1 MLKSLLVQNYA
12 LIQHLE
18 ISFDSGLSIISG
30 ETGAGK
36 SILMGALSLILGQRA
51 DTSVLYDREKKCVVE
66 GSFFIKPYGLRSFFN
81 ENELD
86 YDDTVIIRREINH
99 QGKSRAFVNDTPVG
113 LQVLK
118 DLGQRLVD
126 IHSQHQNLMLGDNRF
141 QLGVLDAF
149 GRHYDLLQR
158 YETEYE
164 EYLAARHEYE
174 SLKNRSEKAAAD
186 LDYLSFQYDQLE
198 KAGLVEGEQNELE
211 EELETLSHAEEIR
224 ENLLKSY
231 YLLAGE
237 EGDVLGRMREVQYL
251 LTRISAFYSP
261 ASELEKRVESA
272 YLEMKDLS
280 EELERL
286 GNTVEYDPRRIEVVQ
301 ERINL
306 IYSLQQKHKV
316 STVGDLIRIKNDLKK
331 QVDEIDSFDS
341 RLEEAKKLF
350 EACTEKLEKT
360 AVELTARR
368 REIIPELEKKITGLL
383 KELAIPHARFAVELE
398 AEEDFQPAG
407 KDRVTFLFSA
417 NKQGALMDISRVA
430 SGGELSRVMLS
441 LKSLITHSSSL
452 PTVIFDEVDAG
463 VSGEIADKVGNI
475 LRRMAEHLQVIN
487 ITHLPQIAG
496 KGKHHY
502 LVYKT
507 DTADRTITRIKL
519 LNEEERIQEI
529 AKMLSGEEVTPAAYE
544 NARILLRN

>member
-66 GSFFIKPYGLRSFFN
+66 GSFFIKPYGLNTFFR

-118 DLGQRLVD
+118 ELGQQLVD

-141 QLGVLDAF
+141 QLEVLDAF

-164 EYLAARHEYE
+164 EYLVARHEYE
-174 SLKNRSEKAAAD
+174 SLKNRSEKATAD
-186 LDYLSFQYDQLE
+186 LDYIGFQYDQLE

-237 EGDVLGRMREVQYL
+237 EGDVLGRMREVQSL

-286 GNTVEYDPRRIEVVQ
+286 GNTVEYDPRRIVVVQ
-301 ERINL
+301 ERIDL

-316 STVGDLIRIKNDLKK
+316 STVGELIRIKNDLKK
-331 QVDEIDSFDS
+331 QIDEIDSFDF
-341 RLEEAKKLF
+341 RLEEAKKYF
-350 EACTEKLEKT
+350 EACHEKLEKT
-360 AVELTARR
+360 AGELTARR
-368 REIIPELEKKITGLL
+368 RGIIPELEKEITGLL

-398 AEEDFQPAG
+398 EEEDFQPSG

-441 LKSLITHSSSL
+441 LKSLITRSSSL

-507 DTADRTITRIKL
+507 DTADRTVTHIKL

>member
-66 GSFFIKPYGLRSFFN
+66 GSFFIKPYGLHTFFS

-86 YDDTVIIRREINH
+86 YDNTVIIRREINH

-118 DLGQRLVD
+118 ELGQRLVD

-141 QLGVLDAF
+141 QLEVLDAF

-164 EYLAARHEYE
+164 EYLAARYEYE
-174 SLKNRSEKAAAD
+174 SLKNRSEKATAD
-186 LDYLSFQYDQLE
+186 LDYLGFQYDQLE
-198 KAGLVEGEQNELE
+198 KTGLVEGEQNELE

-237 EGDVLGRMREVQYL
+237 EGDVLGRMREVQSL

-316 STVGDLIRIKNDLKK
+316 STVGELIRIKNDLKK
-331 QVDEIDSFDS
+331 QIDEIDSYDFRMD
-341 RLEEAKKLF
+341 EAKKHF
-350 EACTEKLEKT
+350 EACKEKLEKT
-360 AVELTARR
+360 AGELTAGR
-368 REIIPELEKKITGLL
+368 REIIPELEKEITGLL

-441 LKSLITHSSSL
+441 LKSLITRSSSL

-507 DTADRTITRIKL
+507 DTADRTVTHIKL

>member
-66 GSFFIKPYGLRSFFN
+66 GSFFVKPYGLHTFFS

-86 YDDTVIIRREINH
+86 YDNTVIIRREINH

-118 DLGQRLVD
+118 ELGRRLVD

-141 QLGVLDAF
+141 QLEVLDAF

-164 EYLAARHEYE
+164 EYLAARYEYE
-174 SLKNRSEKAAAD
+174 SLKNRSEKATAD
-186 LDYLSFQYDQLE
+186 LDYLGFQYDQLE

-237 EGDVLGRMREVQYL
+237 EGDVLGRMREVQSL

-316 STVGDLIRIKNDLKK
+316 STVGELIRIKNDLKK
-331 QVDEIDSFDS
+331 QIDEIDSYDFRMD
-341 RLEEAKKLF
+341 EAKKHF
-350 EACTEKLEKT
+350 EACKEKLEKT
-360 AVELTARR
+360 AGKLTARR
-368 REIIPELEKKITGLL
+368 REIIPELEKEITGLL
-383 KELAIPHARFAVELE
+383 KELAIPHARFAVELV

-441 LKSLITHSSSL
+441 LKSLITRSSSL

-507 DTADRTITRIKL
+507 DTADRTVTHIKL